1 MAIYHVSF
9 NSVSRSSGHKASAAA
24 AYRAGEKLQ
33 DEKYGMT
40 HDYSNKKGV
49 VSSGIFAPENSPDWV
64 NDREKLW
71 NEVEKSEKRVDA
83 QLAREIE
90 VALPRELEKQQQQEL
105 LNGYLKENF
114 VQKGMVADWAIHE
127 SKSRDGKTNPHAH
140 VLLTMRPIEADGF
153 SAKKDRSWND
163 PKLGLEWRESW
174 ADHANRALEKAGV
187 KDRIDHRS
195 LVDQKEEAVKNGDEK
210 KANELDRNPTV
221 KEGRAATALRHKG
234 EFSERVDLNDQIRK
248 DNERVAALRGQIA
261 QLKGSLEKNKEFA
274 SKEKVNLD
282 QIRVKASDNY
292 NKASSYR
299 DAAIHK
305 YGSKIGAW
313 ENRGLKQRINDWI
326 RGNSPVG
333 MIKDWAM
340 DKGLIKWDSY
350 HTRRTN
356 YERAKEA
363 INKAEDRFKDS
374 KDRVEQV
381 YFDKEYKDKIEK
393 LNRSIDQAKERQSQ
407 QQEKLQAREEQL
419 KQKLSQLKENQE
431 KLKSGQE
438 KETPSHQQ
446 SDALKKMY
454 EQRQKQ
460 QGDGRE
466 GSGKQEPGKA
476 EQGKDATN
484 RQQEDTKEGSGKQEP
499 GKAEQGK
506 DATNRQQEDGQ
517 EGSGKQEPGKAEQ
530 GKDATNRQQEDTKE
544 GSGKQEQGK
553 AEQGKDAANRQQED
567 TKEGS
572 GKQEQGK
579 AEQGKDATNRQQ
591 GDGQEG
597 SGKQEQKKA
606 EQDNDHPQQSE
617 ALKKMYEKQEQQQQ
631 ERQQQ
636 EKQQQEQQHQE
647 NQQQQTQQPQ
657 QNQGMER

>member
-33 DEKYGMT
+33 DEKYGLT

-49 VSSGIFAPENSPDWV
+49 VSSGILAPENSPEWAK
-64 NDREKLW
+64 NRERLW

-90 VALPRELEKQQQQEL
+90 VALPRELEKKQQQEL

-140 VLLTMRPIEADGF
+140 VLLTMRPIDADGF

-163 PKLGLEWRESW
+163 PKLGLGWRESW
-174 ADHANRALEKAGV
+174 TDHANRALEKAGV

-195 LVDQKEEAVKNGDEK
+195 LADQKEEAVKNGDEK
-210 KANELDRNPTV
+210 KANELDRNPTI
-221 KEGRAATALRHKG
+221 KEGRAATALRQKG

-248 DNERVAALRGQIA
+248 DNERVAALRGQID

-274 SKEKVNLD
+274 SKDKVNLGK
-282 QIRVKASDNY
+282 IREKASDSH
-292 NKASSYR
+292 NKARAYR
-299 DAAIHK
+299 DESIFK
-305 YGSKIGAW
+305 YGSKVGSW
-313 ENRGLKQRINDWI
+313 ENRGFKQRINDWV

-363 INKAEDRFKDS
+363 INKAEDRVKQS
-374 KDRVEQV
+374 ENRVEQV
-381 YFDKEYKDKIEK
+381 FFDEKYKNKIEK
-393 LNRSIDQAKERQSQ
+393 FNRSIDQSRERQNQ
-407 QQEKLQAREEQL
+407 QQEKLQAREEEL
-419 KQKLSQLKENQE
+419 KQKLSQLQANQE
-431 KLKSGQE
+431 KIKAGQE

-446 SDALKKMY
+446 SDALKKMH

-460 QGDGRE
+460 
-466 GSGKQEPGKA
+466 
-476 EQGKDATN
+476 
-484 RQQEDTKEGSGKQEP
+484 
-499 GKAEQGK
+499 
-506 DATNRQQEDGQ
+506 
-517 EGSGKQEPGKAEQ
+517 
-530 GKDATNRQQEDTKE
+530 
-544 GSGKQEQGK
+544 
-553 AEQGKDAANRQQED
+553 QGKDAANRQQEGS
-567 TKEGS
+567 KEGS
-572 GKQEQGK
+572 GKQEQQGK
-579 AEQGKDATNRQQ
+579 AEQGKNQ
-591 GDGQEG
+591 
-597 SGKQEQKKA
+597 
-606 EQDNDHPQQSE
+606 PQRSE
-617 ALKKMYEKQEQQQQ
+617 ALQKMYEKQEQQQQ

-636 EKQQQEQQHQE
+636 EKQQPEQSRQE

>member
-1 MAIYHVSF
+1 MLEIQGARGTIVFVLRVIMAIYHVSF

-33 DEKYGMT
+33 DEKYGLT

-49 VSSGIFAPENSPDWV
+49 VSSGILAPENSPDWV
-64 NDREKLW
+64 NNRERLW

-90 VALPRELEKQQQQEL
+90 VALPRELEKKQQQEL

-140 VLLTMRPIEADGF
+140 VLLTMRPIDADGF

-221 KEGRAATALRHKG
+221 KEGRAATALRQKG
-234 EFSERVDLNDQIRK
+234 QFSERVDLNDQIRK

-299 DAAIHK
+299 DATIHK

-460 QGDGRE
+460 QEDGRE
-466 GSGKQEPGKA
+466 GSGKQKP
-476 EQGKDATN
+476 
-484 RQQEDTKEGSGKQEP
+484 
-499 GKAEQGK
+499 
-506 DATNRQQEDGQ
+506 
-517 EGSGKQEPGKAEQ
+517 
-530 GKDATNRQQEDTKE
+530 
-544 GSGKQEQGK
+544 GK
-553 AEQGKDAANRQQED
+553 AEQGKDAANQQQED
-567 TKEGS
+567 TK
-572 GKQEQGK
+572 
-579 AEQGKDATNRQQ
+579 
-591 GDGQEG
+591 EG

-647 NQQQQTQQPQ
+647 NQQQTQQPQ

>member
-1 MAIYHVSF
+1 MLEIQGARGTIVFVLRVTMAIYHVSF

-210 KANELDRNPTV
+210 KASELDRNPTV
-221 KEGRAATALRHKG
+221 KEGRAATALRQKG

-299 DAAIHK
+299 DATIHK

-313 ENRGLKQRINDWI
+313 ESRGFRQKIDDWI
-326 RGNSPVG
+326 RGNSPIG

-466 GSGKQEPGKA
+466 GSDKQEPGKT
-476 EQGKDATN
+476 EQGKDA
-484 RQQEDTKEGSGKQEP
+484 
-499 GKAEQGK
+499 A
-506 DATNRQQEDGQ
+506 NRQQEDGQ
-517 EGSGKQEPGKAEQ
+517 EGSGKQEPGK
-530 GKDATNRQQEDTKE
+530 T
-544 GSGKQEQGK
+544 
-553 AEQGKDAANRQQED
+553 EQGKDAANRQQED
-567 TKEGS
+567 TK
-572 GKQEQGK
+572 
-579 AEQGKDATNRQQ
+579 
-591 GDGQEG
+591 EG

-647 NQQQQTQQPQ
+647 NQQQQTQQTQ